1 MAYNTILTK
10 TITLPVAGV
19 IEVDGAA
26 LLGFPNGPA
35 QWGFGLYIDGM
46 LVWAPQGINAQVSQP
61 LGGIKACAAGPRVV
75 ELKWSAASTVLLHSA
90 YLKIKGFNNT
100 AGV

>member
-1 MAYNTILTK
+1 MAYNMILTK
-10 TITLPVAGV
+10 TITLPIAGV

-26 LLGFPNGPA
+26 LLGFPTGPG
-35 QWGFGLYIDGM
+35 QWGFGLYIDGT
-46 LVWAPQGINAQVSQP
+46 LVWAPQGNNTQVSQP
-61 LGGIKACAAGPRVV
+61 LGGIKACDAGQRVI
-75 ELKWSAASTVLLHSA
+75 ELKWSADAHVRLHSA

>member
-1 MAYNTILTK
+1 MAYVTLLSK
-10 TITLPVAGV
+10 TITLPIPGV

-26 LLGFPNGPA
+26 LLGFPSGPA
-35 QWGFGLYIDGM
+35 QWGFGLYIDGA
-46 LVWAPQGINAQVSQP
+46 LVWAPQGNNTQVSQP
-61 LGGIKACAAGPRVV
+61 LGGIKACAAGPRLI
-75 ELKWSAASTVLLHSA
+75 ELKWSAAASVTLHSA